1 MNDLLIPVIEMR
13 RGTKYTFRISGG
25 NTPTSNSEFHPL
37 YFTTSAS
44 GGYAQMS
51 SDERARQI
59 ILAGITVTQRDSN
72 GNVVGYES
80 PLQAPICQYQVSDAT
95 FLLPESATFQD
106 YYNTL
111 DRSCS
116 QNSAITNAAMTFEF
130 TPTKDTPDLVFYQ
143 CVTHRNLGWKIN
155 VLDAVSPPVSPP
167 QRANPIATPSSLPV
181 SAPVTIPSPV
191 SEPNSVP
198 LSTPVAI
205 PVTAP
210 FPVPVIE
217 PNSVPLST
225 PVAIPVTAPFPVPVM
240 GPLPAPLSATA
251 SPALQAPSSNV
262 APPQSPRVTPVPVQ
276 VPVPIASPTSQ
287 LPTATTVQP
296 VQEES
301 RCLLGLSFFC
311 LIRQECGFFRR
322 LFGLGSC

>member
-1 MNDLLIPVIEMR
+1 MR

-130 TPTKDTPDLVFYQ
+130 TPTKDTPDLIYYQ

-191 SEPNSVP
+191 SEPNS
-198 LSTPVAI
+198 
-205 PVTAP
+205 
-210 FPVPVIE
+210 F
-217 PNSVPLST
+217 PLST

>member
-130 TPTKDTPDLVFYQ
+130 TPTKDTPDLIYYQ

-191 SEPNSVP
+191 SEPNS
-198 LSTPVAI
+198 S
-205 PVTAP
+205 
-210 FPVPVIE
+210 
-217 PNSVPLST
+217 PLST

-262 APPQSPRVTPVPVQ
+262 APPQSPRVTPVSVQ

-287 LPTATTVQP
+287 LPTETTVQP
-296 VQEES
+296 VQGES

>member
-130 TPTKDTPDLVFYQ
+130 TPTKDTPDLIYYQ

-191 SEPNSVP
+191 SEPNS
-198 LSTPVAI
+198 S
-205 PVTAP
+205 
-210 FPVPVIE
+210 
-217 PNSVPLST
+217 PLST

>member
-130 TPTKDTPDLVFYQ
+130 TPTKDTPDLIYYQ

-155 VLDAVSPPVSPP
+155 VLDAVSPPVSSP
-167 QRANPIATPSSLPV
+167 RANPIATPSSLPV

-191 SEPNSVP
+191 SEPN
-198 LSTPVAI
+198 L
-205 PVTAP
+205 
-210 FPVPVIE
+210 
-217 PNSVPLST
+217 VPLST

>member
-1 MNDLLIPVIEMR
+1 
-13 RGTKYTFRISGG
+13 
-25 NTPTSNSEFHPL
+25 
-37 YFTTSAS
+37 
-44 GGYAQMS
+44 MS

-155 VLDAVSPPVSPP
+155 VLDAVSPPVSSP
-167 QRANPIATPSSLPV
+167 RANPIATPSSLPV

-191 SEPNSVP
+191 S
-198 LSTPVAI
+198 
-205 PVTAP
+205 
-210 FPVPVIE
+210 E

>member
-1 MNDLLIPVIEMR
+1 MR

-130 TPTKDTPDLVFYQ
+130 TPTKDTPDLIYYQ

-198 LSTPVAI
+198 LSTPD
-205 PVTAP
+205 
-210 FPVPVIE
+210 
-217 PNSVPLST
+217 
-225 PVAIPVTAPFPVPVM
+225 AIPVTAPFPVPVM
-240 GPLPAPLSATA
+240 CPLPVPLSVTA
-251 SPALQAPSSNV
+251 SPALLAPSSNV

-276 VPVPIASPTSQ
+276 IPVPIASPTSQ
-287 LPTATTVQP
+287 LPTETTVQP